1 MQINIGKNGLKE
13 GILTV
18 LENAF
23 KTRESVR
30 VSVLKA
36 AGHTRENVMEIAEKL
51 VNNLGTKY
59 DYTIIGFVIIIRKY
73 RKPRR

>member
-1 MQINIGKNGLKE
+1 MQINIGKNGLNG
-13 GILTV
+13 GIIKA

-23 KTRESVR
+23 KKRESVR

-36 AGHTRENVMEIAEKL
+36 AGHTRENVKDIAEKL
-51 VNNLGTKY
+51 VNSLGRNY
-59 DYTIIGFVIIIRKY
+59 DYTIIGFVIVIRKY

>member
-1 MQINIGKNGLKE
+1 MQINIGKNGFNE
-13 GILTV
+13 GIIKV
-18 LENAF
+18 LGNAF

-36 AGHTRENVMEIAEKL
+36 AGHTRENVKEIAEKI
-51 VNNLGTKY
+51 VNNLGRNY

>member
-1 MQINIGKNGLKE
+1 MQVNIGKNGITE

>member
-36 AGHTRENVMEIAEKL
+36 AGHTRENVKNIAEQII
-51 VNNLGTKY
+51 NSLGKNY
-59 DYTIIGFVIIIRKY
+59 DYTIIGFTIVIRKY